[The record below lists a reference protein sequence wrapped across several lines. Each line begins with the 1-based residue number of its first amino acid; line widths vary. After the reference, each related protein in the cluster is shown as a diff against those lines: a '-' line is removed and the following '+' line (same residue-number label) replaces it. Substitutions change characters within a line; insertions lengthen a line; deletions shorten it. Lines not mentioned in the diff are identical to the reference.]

1 MKRLFSII
9 LLLTIALRALAVGS
23 HDDRYT
29 KHWTCDGHDYQ
40 NSMTMVGV
48 INVDGVELQSDAIE
62 IGAFCD
68 GVCRGS
74 EIASYYPNAN
84 RYLVFLTVYGFA
96 NDVIT
101 FKLYDHWN
109 GQEYSYDIESVL
121 FTVNAIHGSIGNPYV
136 FDFSSNVTYYSI
148 TTNVLPSGTGYV
160 SGGGNYQYGELCILT
175 ASPNSGYKFL
185 YWMKDGVE
193 ISTNPTYTFTVT
205 ENATY
210 SACFITNTTY
220 NLHWNFNPHQ
230 YEHTMTMVGV
240 VEIDG
245 VEQRVPYYEVG
256 AFCGSECRGSA
267 MLEYLPRY
275 DKYLAFL
282 TVYGEDGDNINFRL
296 FNQNSWSEVYKQAL
310 SLSFVTDTICGNPD
324 EPYVFN
330 FTDFLTIT
338 TQLQPAAAGTVTGG
352 GEYMPGTTCTLTAVP
367 ISVYSFVNW
376 TKDGVVV
383 SYNPTYS
390 FVVTDN
396 AIYTA
401 NFEWNNP
408 GGDYIADGLIM
419 YLDGIYNTRDGHASS
434 TNVWED
440 LIGNNDLAV
449 TGYSSY
455 TWEDNHFFGLGNA
468 GYLNT
473 GKTWQY
479 FNSQNNDITIE
490 IVTYIDCD
498 KVSPPYRGLVG
509 WHTGSNGTNCQ
520 NDQGYGKMQT
530 LGQLPVSEA
539 DNTISTVSYTRTN
552 GSFLNG
558 EWETD
563 NNNISSGINSYH
575 IVVFG
580 NSYAESRGWNDSIY
594 CIRMYNK
601 TLTPEEIAH
610 NHSIDMERFGA
621 VPHSVD
627 TTLLAEICYGD
638 DYLLNGFE
646 IIHPEVGE
654 DTYSIELTSMHG
666 ADSIV
671 YLTLTV
677 NPVFFTEQD
686 TSLCEMTPFLWHGKT
701 LTESGIYYDTLQ
713 TVHGCDS
720 IFQLNLEF
728 FNTPLGEFTY
738 MTPTNNYPFTSLP
751 ITFTWDAVSGADYYD
766 LYVWDEDDPMPSVPF
781 VSNLTNGYY
790 STTIL
795 SNYNTYNWFVTARNT
810 CNEVSSNVMSFYL
823 DILPMLNV
831 STNNVNFGETV
842 LNQSISKTLNVSGV
856 VLEDTLNVQITGD
869 DAAMFSFTKASGW
882 NDYTGGILIL
892 TFNPTVVQYS
902 YNANLVVTSGTLEQT
917 VSLTGGLADMF
928 VFNTYVDD
936 DVYAMN
942 TAIPIHGSLY
952 DVNNNPVANAEVEVG
967 VFVMNTKRTLQAV
980 TNESGQFMAIFEP
993 YSSESG
999 YYTINSGRVG
1009 NNSTDIHDD
1018 FNIPGMMLVSGNYN
1032 LCAITQDQPHTDSIL
1047 IRNKSNLAL
1056 SNITVSTTTAPD
1068 GASFSFMP
1076 LSLGGLEEGY
1086 LIYTATGSTLTE
1098 GNYYQEAKL
1107 QASSSE
1113 GAMMNFSIWYYCMEA
1128 HGILDVAPK
1137 SIATTMTKGVSKI
1150 VDVMLTNNGT
1160 AETGSIYI
1168 DLPAVEWMS
1177 VVGSDT
1183 LSSIAVNDTAYFSLR
1198 FSPSD
1203 DIALV
1208 QYTGTIAINSER
1220 GDGIALP
1227 YQITA
1232 VAETTGDLVIDVTD
1246 DFTWNT
1252 NRANG
1257 PHLANAEVTLT
1268 GYYSLEVVA
1277 HGYTDDYGLFQVD
1290 DLPEGYYRLHV
1301 SANKHSEYD
1310 QVIQIAAGETN
1321 NREIYLQYQA
1331 VTYSWNVVPTEIEDE
1346 YIVQLD
1352 VVYETHVP
1360 APAVVIE
1367 LSSQVPELDDGESF
1381 TFNAIVTNHGL
1392 IAVKDFQLIVPDV
1405 DGYLFNPL
1413 YDFID
1418 SLPAQT
1424 TVLIPVTVSRIQATK
1439 CNRSSQSI
1447 NPCEARLG
1455 AMMYYYCGND
1465 HKWHR
1470 AYSKEVFINT
1480 CAVNAIADFLESLI
1494 WWEIPLGGGG
1504 SGGGGASDD
1513 IVDPVPYVDIGCN
1526 PCDELLRD
1534 LALSAPI
1541 LGDLSYLADNIPG
1554 NSPDPYGDF
1563 VYWGSQLPEIGPII
1577 KTAKFAGNF
1586 AAYLHCKM
1594 FGLKNQSLGLNDFE
1608 YIIRFNDNMIALYS
1622 ELYQDTLLYEKT
1634 GFELLNSLLMPYY
1647 ANIVEISEDD
1657 ANSITSNFTNLD
1669 ISDESINVI
1678 INRWNQTVVAWN
1690 NNVFEPNT
1698 DYPNII
1704 NRVHLESIC
1713 TDIREVY
1720 TYANSI
1726 GYASLYDMAEDLL
1739 IILDDETGESETSV
1753 CSTVKVRF
1761 SQKMTLTREA
1771 FEGTL
1776 TIHNGHESE
1785 PMQAIDVDFLIKDAE
1800 GNDCTSLFQIN
1811 TLSLTKLTG
1820 IDGSGSLD
1828 AGFDG
1833 IAKIQFIPTKQA
1845 ALTEPKVYY
1854 FGGSL
1859 SFIDPY
1865 YNVDVSYQ
1873 LYPVAITVN
1882 PCPDLYVDYFMQHDI
1897 IGDDALTLD
1906 KVEPSIPAEL
1916 GVIINNKGA
1925 GMAKNVI
1932 LETAEPEIIDNEKG
1946 LAIDFAMYGASFNG
1960 SPRQLGL
1967 MEIPFGNIASGHTA
1981 VGEWL
1986 FTSSLL
1992 GHFISYEAHVIHNN
2006 SYDNPNLSLVSSL
2019 KIHELIH
2026 PIYAYGNLDD
2036 GINDFL
2042 VNDVMDAYDMP
2053 DSIYFSHGGKTVVGI
2068 VDNISF
2074 DHYVEPLDT
2083 IVTLTI
2089 NPSRIGWN
2097 YGVTDDPGM
2106 DKYDVV
2112 SCTRDI
2118 DGQEIPLQNVWQTF
2132 VTIPD
2137 DGDPVYENKLHII
2150 DTLSNNAQD
2159 YTYTLVYSLKTN
2171 LLDIEEISGIPEEFI
2186 EYPLES
2192 FIVKFNEAIVDS
2204 TFTYE
2209 DMTLKCNNGSNL
2221 MNESVVITKI
2231 DETTYE
2237 VNISGITNETGFFV
2251 LNVNTLNICDTRG
2264 YGGYNGKQASWV
2276 QVITNYT
2283 QTNTLTSGW
2292 NWWSTYID
2300 MSTEQDFDKLKN
2312 ALGSNASMIKSRTEG
2327 FVSYYGGWYG
2337 TLNMLTNTE
2346 MYMINMNSAQE
2357 VAISGPLASLA
2368 GNPITLNQGWNWI
2381 GYPTNMSQEINA
2393 ALVNL
2398 PALGSDMLK
2407 SRNAFATYYPSL
2419 GWIGTLTN
2427 LSPGTGYMY
2436 NSSNTETVSFVYAS
2450 PSKMENQPQEV
2461 DATNHWEVSV
2471 GEYETNATIIGVIDI
2486 NSVEQRDENLIVG
2499 AFIGDRCVGQTNAI
2513 YVEAIDRYFVFL
2525 TYFGN
2530 DNDEITFRMFDE
2542 ANNMEYDES
2551 ETTVIFEANS
2561 MLGTIDNPFIIDFN
2575 ISGVSENGLA
2585 QLTLFPNP
2593 VSAGTNVRIRLN
2605 DNLSAGMDIEIITD
2619 MGTEYDKITS
2629 RGNIVEMNAPDSP
2642 GIYMVKITDK
2652 NGNVNFGKLIVK

>member
-9 LLLTIALRALAVGS
+9 LLLTVALRALAVGS

-74 EIASYYPNAN
+74 EIASYYPNAD
-84 RYLVFLTVYGFA
+84 RYLVFLTVYGSA
-96 NDVIT
+96 NDLIT
-101 FKLYDHWN
+101 FRLYNHWN
-109 GQEYSYDIESVL
+109 GLEYNDDIESVT
-121 FTVNAIHGSIGNPYV
+121 FTVNAILGSVGNPYV

-148 TTNVLPSGTGYV
+148 TTNVLPSGTGNV
-160 SGGGNYQYGELCILT
+160 TGGGDYQYGRPCTLT

-185 YWMKDGVE
+185 YWMKDGEE
-193 ISTNPTYTFTVT
+193 IATNATYSFTVT

-210 SACFITNTTY
+210 SACFATNATY
-220 NLHWNFNPHQ
+220 NPHWTANPHQ

-282 TVYGEDGDNINFRL
+282 TVYGDDGNNINFRL
-296 FNQNSWSEVYKQAL
+296 FNQSSWSEVYKQAL

-338 TQLQPAAAGTVTGG
+338 TQLQPSVAGTVNGG
-352 GEYMPGTTCTLTAVP
+352 GEYMPGEICTLTAVP
-367 ISVYSFVNW
+367 LSVYSFINW

-383 SYNPTYS
+383 SNSATYS
-390 FVVTDN
+390 FVVTEN
-396 AIYTA
+396 ATYTA
-401 NFEWNNP
+401 NFEWINP
-408 GGDYIADGLIM
+408 GGEYIADGLIM
-419 YLDGIYNTRDGHASS
+419 YLDGIYNTRDGHESS
-434 TNVWED
+434 TDVWED
-440 LIGNNDLAV
+440 LTGNYDLMV

-455 TWEDNHFFGLGNA
+455 AWEDNHFIGLGNG

-473 GKTWQY
+473 GKSWKY
-479 FNSQNNDITIE
+479 FNSLNNDITIE

-498 KVSPPYRGLVG
+498 KTYPSYRGLAG
-509 WHTGSNGTNCQ
+509 WHIDSDGTNFQ
-520 NDQGYGKMQT
+520 NDQGSGRMQT
-530 LGQLPVSEA
+530 LGLLPVAEA
-539 DNTISTVSYTRTN
+539 DNTISTVTYTRTN
-552 GSFLNG
+552 GSFING
-558 EWETD
+558 EWETAD
-563 NNNISSGINSYH
+563 NNIYNGVYSNRT
-575 IVVFG
+575 VVFG
-580 NSYAESRGWNDSIY
+580 NSYAQSRGWNDSIY

-601 TLTPEEIAH
+601 TLTPEEIAY

-621 VPHSVD
+621 VAHPVD
-627 TTLLAEICYGD
+627 TTIYANICYGD
-638 DYLLNGFE
+638 DYLLDGFE
-646 IIHPEVGE
+646 ILNPEVGE
-654 DTYSIELTSMHG
+654 ETYSIKLTSTHG
-666 ADSIV
+666 IDSIV

-677 NPVFFTEQD
+677 NPVFYMEAD
-686 TSLCEMTPFLWHGKT
+686 TSLCNSSPFQWHGKT
-701 LTESGIYYDTLQ
+701 YTESGIYYDTLQ
-713 TVHGCDS
+713 TIHGCDS

-728 FNTPLGEFTY
+728 FDTPLGEFTY
-738 MTPTNNYPFTSLP
+738 MSPTDNYPFTSLP
-751 ITFTWDAVSGADYYD
+751 ITFTWDAVNGADYYD
-766 LYVWDEDDPMPSVPF
+766 LYVWDEDDPMPSLPF
-781 VSNLTNGYY
+781 VTNLTNGYY
-790 STTIL
+790 STTAL
-795 SNYNTYNWFVTARNT
+795 PNYNTYNWFVTAKNT
-810 CNEVSSNVMSFYL
+810 CNEVSSSVRSFYL
-823 DILPMLNV
+823 DIMPTLNV
-831 STNNVNFGETV
+831 NVNDINFGEV
-842 LNQSISKTLNVSGV
+842 ALNQSTSTTLTVSGV
-856 VLEDTLNVQITGD
+856 VLEDTLSVEIVGP
-869 DAAMFSFTKASGW
+869 DAEMFSFVKASGW

-892 TFNPTVVQYS
+892 TFHPTAVQYS
-902 YNANLVVTSGTLEQT
+902 YDADLVVTSGILGQT

-942 TAIPIHGSLY
+942 TAIPIYGSLY

-999 YYTINSGRVG
+999 YYTINSGRPG
-1009 NNSTDIHDD
+1009 NNSTVIHDD

-1032 LCAITQDQPHTDSIL
+1032 LCAVTQDQPHTDSIL

-1150 VDVMLTNNGT
+1150 IDVMLTNNGT

-1198 FSPSD
+1198 FSPGD

-1252 NRANG
+1252 NRSNG

-1277 HGYTDDYGLFQVD
+1277 HGYTDDNGLFQVD

-1331 VTYSWNVVPTEIEDE
+1331 VTYSLNVVPTEIEDE

-1424 TVLIPVTVSRIQATK
+1424 TVLIPVTVSRIQTTNY
-1439 CNRSSQSI
+1439 NRSSQSI
-1447 NPCEARLG
+1447 NPCLAKLG
-1455 AMMYYYCGND
+1455 AMMYYYCGSD

-1526 PCDELLRD
+1526 PCDEYLRD
-1534 LALSAPI
+1534 LALSAPV
-1541 LGDLSYLADNIPG
+1541 LGELSYLADNIPG
-1554 NSPDPYGDF
+1554 NEPDPYGHF
-1563 VYWGSQLPEIGPII
+1563 LYWGGKLPVIGEIIAVGQ
-1577 KTAKFAGNF
+1577 FAVNLWDYF
-1586 AAYLHCKM
+1586 HCK
-1594 FGLKNQSLGLNDFE
+1594 LESRNQSLGLGDFE
-1608 YIIRFNDNMIALYS
+1608 YIFRFNDDMIALYS
-1622 ELYQDTLLYEKT
+1622 ELYQDTLLYEKI

-1647 ANIVEISEDD
+1647 ENIVEISEAD
-1657 ANSITSNFTNLD
+1657 ANSIKSNFTNLD

-1726 GYASLYDMAEDLL
+1726 GYESLYDMAEDLL

-1925 GMAKNVI
+1925 GTAKNVI

-2026 PIYAYGNLDD
+2026 PIYAYGNFDD

-2192 FIVKFNEAIVDS
+2192 FTVKFNEAIVDS

-2209 DMTLKCNNGSNL
+2209 DMTLKCNNGPNL
-2221 MNESVVITKI
+2221 MNQSVVITKI

-2327 FVSYYGGWYG
+2327 FVTYYGDWYG

-2346 MYMINMNSAQE
+2346 MYMINMNSMQN
-2357 VAISGPLASLA
+2357 ISIVGPLTSLS

-2499 AFIGDRCVGQTNAI
+2499 AFIGDRCVGQINAL

-2530 DNDEITFRMFDE
+2530 ENDQITFRMYDE
-2542 ANNMEYDES
+2542 ANDIEYGES
-2551 ETTVIFEANS
+2551 ETTVLFEPNS
-2561 MLGTIDNPFIIDFN
+2561 MLGTVDNPFVINFN
-2575 ISGVSENGLA
+2575 ISDVSENGFA

-2593 VSAGTNVRIRLN
+2593 VNAGTNVIIRLN
-2605 DNLSAGMDIEIITD
+2605 NNLSGKLDIEIITSL
-2619 MGTEYDKITS
+2619 GTEYDKITS
-2629 RGNIVEMNAPDSP
+2629 RGNVVEMKAPDIP

>member
-1 MKRLFSII
+1 M
-9 LLLTIALRALAVGS
+9 
-23 HDDRYT
+23 
-29 KHWTCDGHDYQ
+29 
-40 NSMTMVGV
+40 
-48 INVDGVELQSDAIE
+48 
-62 IGAFCD
+62 
-68 GVCRGS
+68 
-74 EIASYYPNAN
+74 
-84 RYLVFLTVYGFA
+84 
-96 NDVIT
+96 
-101 FKLYDHWN
+101 
-109 GQEYSYDIESVL
+109 
-121 FTVNAIHGSIGNPYV
+121 
-136 FDFSSNVTYYSI
+136 
-148 TTNVLPSGTGYV
+148 
-160 SGGGNYQYGELCILT
+160 
-175 ASPNSGYKFL
+175 
-185 YWMKDGVE
+185 
-193 ISTNPTYTFTVT
+193 
-205 ENATY
+205 
-210 SACFITNTTY
+210 
-220 NLHWNFNPHQ
+220 
-230 YEHTMTMVGV
+230 
-240 VEIDG
+240 
-245 VEQRVPYYEVG
+245 
-256 AFCGSECRGSA
+256 
-267 MLEYLPRY
+267 
-275 DKYLAFL
+275 
-282 TVYGEDGDNINFRL
+282 
-296 FNQNSWSEVYKQAL
+296 
-310 SLSFVTDTICGNPD
+310 
-324 EPYVFN
+324 
-330 FTDFLTIT
+330 TIT
-338 TQLQPAAAGTVTGG
+338 TQLQPSVAGTVNGG
-352 GEYMPGTTCTLTAVP
+352 GEYMPGEICTLTAVP
-367 ISVYSFVNW
+367 LSVYSFINW

-383 SYNPTYS
+383 SNSATYS
-390 FVVTDN
+390 FVVTEN
-396 AIYTA
+396 ATYTA
-401 NFEWNNP
+401 NFEWINP
-408 GGDYIADGLIM
+408 GGEYIADGLIM
-419 YLDGIYNTRDGHASS
+419 YLDGIYNTRDGHESS
-434 TNVWED
+434 TDVWED
-440 LIGNNDLAV
+440 LTGNYDLMV

-455 TWEDNHFFGLGNA
+455 AWEDNHFIGLGNG

-473 GKTWQY
+473 GKSWKY
-479 FNSQNNDITIE
+479 FNSLNNDITIE

-498 KVSPPYRGLVG
+498 KTYPSYRGLAG
-509 WHTGSNGTNCQ
+509 WHIDSDGTNFQ
-520 NDQGYGKMQT
+520 NDQGSGRMQT
-530 LGQLPVSEA
+530 LGLLPVAEA
-539 DNTISTVSYTRTN
+539 DNTISTVTYTRTN
-552 GSFLNG
+552 GSFING
-558 EWETD
+558 EWETAD
-563 NNNISSGINSYH
+563 NNIYNGVYSNRT
-575 IVVFG
+575 VVFG
-580 NSYAESRGWNDSIY
+580 NSYAQSRGWNDSIY

-601 TLTPEEIAH
+601 TLTPEEIAY

-621 VPHSVD
+621 VAHPVD
-627 TTLLAEICYGD
+627 TTIYANICYGD
-638 DYLLNGFE
+638 DYLLDGFE
-646 IIHPEVGE
+646 ILNPEVGE
-654 DTYSIELTSMHG
+654 ETYSIKLTSTHG
-666 ADSIV
+666 IDSIV

-677 NPVFFTEQD
+677 NPVFYMEAD
-686 TSLCEMTPFLWHGKT
+686 TSLCNSSPFQWHGKT
-701 LTESGIYYDTLQ
+701 YTESGIYYDTLQ
-713 TVHGCDS
+713 TIHGCDS

-728 FNTPLGEFTY
+728 FDTPLGEFTY
-738 MTPTNNYPFTSLP
+738 MSPTDNYPFTSLP
-751 ITFTWDAVSGADYYD
+751 ITFTWDAVNGADYYD
-766 LYVWDEDDPMPSVPF
+766 LYVWDEDDPMPSLPF
-781 VSNLTNGYY
+781 VTNLTNGYY
-790 STTIL
+790 STTAL
-795 SNYNTYNWFVTARNT
+795 PNYNTYNWFVTAKNT
-810 CNEVSSNVMSFYL
+810 CNEVSSSVRSFYL
-823 DILPMLNV
+823 DIMPTLNV
-831 STNNVNFGETV
+831 NVNDINFGEV
-842 LNQSISKTLNVSGV
+842 ALNQSTSTTLTVSGV
-856 VLEDTLNVQITGD
+856 VLEDTLSVEIVGP
-869 DAAMFSFTKASGW
+869 DAEMFSFVKASGW

-892 TFNPTVVQYS
+892 TFHPTAVQYS
-902 YNANLVVTSGTLEQT
+902 YDADLVVTSGILGQT

-942 TAIPIHGSLY
+942 TAIPIYGSLY

-999 YYTINSGRVG
+999 YYTINSGRPG
-1009 NNSTDIHDD
+1009 NNSTVIHDD

-1032 LCAITQDQPHTDSIL
+1032 LCAVTQDQPHTDSIL

-1150 VDVMLTNNGT
+1150 IDVMLTNNGT

-1198 FSPSD
+1198 FSPGD

-1252 NRANG
+1252 NRSNG

-1277 HGYTDDYGLFQVD
+1277 HGYTDDNGLFQVD

-1331 VTYSWNVVPTEIEDE
+1331 VTYSLNVVPTEIEDE

-1424 TVLIPVTVSRIQATK
+1424 TVLIPVTVSRIQTTNY
-1439 CNRSSQSI
+1439 NRSSQSI
-1447 NPCEARLG
+1447 NPCLAKLG
-1455 AMMYYYCGND
+1455 AMMYYYCGSD

-1526 PCDELLRD
+1526 PCDEYLRD
-1534 LALSAPI
+1534 LALSAPV
-1541 LGDLSYLADNIPG
+1541 LGELSYLADNIPG
-1554 NSPDPYGDF
+1554 NEPDPYGHF
-1563 VYWGSQLPEIGPII
+1563 LYWGGKLPVIGEIIAVGQ
-1577 KTAKFAGNF
+1577 FAVNLWDYF
-1586 AAYLHCKM
+1586 HCK
-1594 FGLKNQSLGLNDFE
+1594 LESRNQSLGLGDFE
-1608 YIIRFNDNMIALYS
+1608 YIFRFNDDMIALYS
-1622 ELYQDTLLYEKT
+1622 ELYQDTLLYEKI

-1647 ANIVEISEDD
+1647 ENIVEISEAD
-1657 ANSITSNFTNLD
+1657 ANSIKSNFTNLD

-1726 GYASLYDMAEDLL
+1726 GYESLYDMAEDLL

-1845 ALTEPKVYY
+1845 AMTEPKVYY

-1925 GMAKNVI
+1925 GTAKNVI

-2137 DGDPVYENKLHII
+2137 DGDPIYENKLHII

-2159 YTYTLVYSLKTN
+2159 YTYTLVYGLKTN

-2192 FIVKFNEAIVDS
+2192 FTVKFNEAIVDS

-2209 DMTLKCNNGSNL
+2209 DMTLKCNNGPNL
-2221 MNESVVITKI
+2221 MNQSVVITKI

-2237 VNISGITNETGFFV
+2237 VNISSITNQTGLFV

-2283 QTNTLTSGW
+2283 QTNSLISGW

-2327 FVSYYGGWYG
+2327 FVTYYGDWYG

-2346 MYMINMNSAQE
+2346 MYMINMNSMQN
-2357 VAISGPLASLA
+2357 ISIVGPLTSLS

-2450 PSKMENQPQEV
+2450 PSKIENQPQEV

-2499 AFIGDRCVGQTNAI
+2499 AFIGDRCVGQINAL

-2530 DNDEITFRMFDE
+2530 ENDQITFRMYDE
-2542 ANNMEYDES
+2542 ANDIEYGES
-2551 ETTVIFEANS
+2551 ETTVLFEPNS
-2561 MLGTIDNPFIIDFN
+2561 MLGTVDNPFVINFN
-2575 ISGVSENGLA
+2575 ISDVSENGFA

-2593 VSAGTNVRIRLN
+2593 VNAGTNVIIRLN
-2605 DNLSAGMDIEIITD
+2605 NNLSGKLDIEIITSL
-2619 MGTEYDKITS
+2619 GTEYDKITS
-2629 RGNIVEMNAPDSP
+2629 RGNVVEMKAPDIP